1 MIVLS
6 AKVDVQSEA
15 SSRNSL
21 RPSPGIPNS
30 VMQNCFYRSTFKLN
44 IINISITPAL
54 KVVEPKPN
62 PTS

>member
-6 AKVDVQSEA
+6 VKVDAQGEA

-21 RPSPGIPNS
+21 RPSPCIPNR
-30 VMQNCFYRSTFKLN
+30 VMQTWFYRSAFERN
-44 IINISITPAL
+44 IINISVTLAL
-54 KVVEPKPN
+54 KFDEPKPN